1 MVWSA
6 VRLCLLLTSLR
17 YKTDLLLAKTY
28 GNILE
33 KKNFNKNFKTAQ
45 TQLFLHQFEESQVS
59 LERKLPEDFENGT
72 GCSFLLRLG

>member
-1 MVWSA
+1 MKSDSNGIY
-6 VRLCLLLTSLR
+6 LFS
-17 YKTDLLLAKTY
+17 KSEK
-28 GNILE
+28 NIFEQVL
-33 KKNFNKNFKTAQ
+33 KKYFNKNFKTAQ